1 MKRYMSWSPVVP
13 LSLAFVPIWVSGFVV
28 GKLATQRVEV
38 MTTLMW
44 RFAIGA
50 AVMWLVVII
59 TRPAMPR
66 GRAWLHLG
74 VVGLLLQVGQFCGIY
89 LGLAHGVSAGLS
101 SLCAGMAPLLVGLLG
116 PLVASERFSML
127 KVAGLL
133 TGALGVFVV
142 LSGDLHGTR
151 GTGWS
156 GLAWTAVGM
165 LSLTA
170 GTLYQKRFGASAA
183 IAPAI
188 AAQTTLSLLV
198 MTAVVV
204 VTGSSPAPS
213 TLGGWACVGWLGL
226 GPSCAGFAV
235 FYAVLHRTSTVYVSS
250 LLNLVPGGTALASVP
265 ILGEPLTLRV
275 AIGLV
280 IALAGMYVGVVLP
293 GRREHPPRPVQPEPC
308 PQSPPDAS
316 SRRPV
321 QRAAR

>member
-1 MKRYMSWSPVVP
+1 
-13 LSLAFVPIWVSGFVV
+13 
-28 GKLATQRVEV
+28 
-38 MTTLMW
+38 
-44 RFAIGA
+44 
-50 AVMWLVVII
+50 
-59 TRPAMPR
+59 
-66 GRAWLHLG
+66 
-74 VVGLLLQVGQFCGIY
+74 
-89 LGLAHGVSAGLS
+89 
-101 SLCAGMAPLLVGLLG
+101 
-116 PLVASERFSML
+116 
-127 KVAGLL
+127 
-133 TGALGVFVV
+133 
-142 LSGDLHGTR
+142 
-151 GTGWS
+151 
-156 GLAWTAVGM
+156 M

-235 FYAVLHRTSTVYVSS
+235 FYAVLRRTSTVYVSS

>member
-1 MKRYMSWSPVVP
+1 VSRTQRLTLVLV
-13 LSLAFVPIWVSGFVV
+13 LNLGLVAGLVAVGLTAHSLAV
-28 GKLATQRVEV
+28 LAEGCDY
-38 MTTLMW
+38 LLD
-44 RFAIGA
+44 AAGA
-50 AVMWLVVII
+50 AVALLAIRLSARSSGQARLPGRPAPTDLAALFNCGWLFLLEVLVAAAAVERLI
-59 TRPAMPR
+59 TRTPEV
-66 GRAWLHLG
+66 H
-74 VVGLLLQVGQFCGIY
+74 GLPVLVMS
-89 LGLAHGVSAGLS
+89 SA
-101 SLCAGMAPLLVGLLG
+101 A
-116 PLVASERFSML
+116 
-127 KVAGLL
+127 
-133 TGALGVFVV
+133 
-142 LSGDLHGTR
+142 
-151 GTGWS
+151 
-156 GLAWTAVGM
+156 
-165 LSLTA
+165 A

-198 MTAVVV
+198 LTVVVV

-235 FYAVLHRTSTVYVSS
+235 FYAVLRRTSTVYVSS

-293 GRREHPPRPVQPEPC
+293 GRREQPPRPVQPEPC

>member
-1 MKRYMSWSPVVP
+1 MLPT
-13 LSLAFVPIWVSGFVV
+13 F
-28 GKLATQRVEV
+28 
-38 MTTLMW
+38 
-44 RFAIGA
+44 
-50 AVMWLVVII
+50 
-59 TRPAMPR
+59 
-66 GRAWLHLG
+66 
-74 VVGLLLQVGQFCGIY
+74 Y
-89 LGLAHGVSAGLS
+89 LGLAHGVPAGLS

-116 PLVASERFSML
+116 PLVASERFSIL

-183 IAPAI
+183 IASAV

-198 MTAVVV
+198 MTAVVA

-213 TLGGWACVGWLGL
+213 TRGGWACVGWLGL

-250 LLNLVPGGTALASVP
+250 LLNLVPAA
-265 ILGEPLTLRV
+265 
-275 AIGLV
+275 
-280 IALAGMYVGVVLP
+280 
-293 GRREHPPRPVQPEPC
+293 PRWPRC
-308 PQSPPDAS
+308 PS
-316 SRRPV
+316 SANP
-321 QRAAR
+321 

>member
-1 MKRYMSWSPVVP
+1 
-13 LSLAFVPIWVSGFVV
+13 
-28 GKLATQRVEV
+28 
-38 MTTLMW
+38 
-44 RFAIGA
+44 
-50 AVMWLVVII
+50 
-59 TRPAMPR
+59 
-66 GRAWLHLG
+66 
-74 VVGLLLQVGQFCGIY
+74 
-89 LGLAHGVSAGLS
+89 
-101 SLCAGMAPLLVGLLG
+101 
-116 PLVASERFSML
+116 
-127 KVAGLL
+127 
-133 TGALGVFVV
+133 
-142 LSGDLHGTR
+142 
-151 GTGWS
+151 
-156 GLAWTAVGM
+156 M

-235 FYAVLHRTSTVYVSS
+235 FYAVLRRTSTVYVSS

-280 IALAGMYVGVVLP
+280 IALAGMYVGVYSRAGTSTRHDLS
-293 GRREHPPRPVQPEPC
+293 
-308 PQSPPDAS
+308 SPNRAR
-316 SRRPV
+316 SRRRTPAPATSSAG
-321 QRAAR
+321 R